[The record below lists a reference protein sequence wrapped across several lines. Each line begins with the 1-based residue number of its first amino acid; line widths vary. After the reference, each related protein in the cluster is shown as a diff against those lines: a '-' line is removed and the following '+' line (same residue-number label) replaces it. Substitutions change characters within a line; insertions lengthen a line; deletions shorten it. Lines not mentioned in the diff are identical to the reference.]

1 MNCPALELLGDW
13 ERFANEDSLM
23 PPLIQCAL
31 MHYQFEA
38 IHPYL
43 DGNGRVGR
51 LLISLFLHEKDVIS
65 TPLLYLSAYFERER
79 QRYYDELLRVSA
91 TGNWEEWLS
100 YFLIGVAEQAQ
111 DAVRRV
117 RRLRTVQE
125 QHRQTLLERRETS
138 NAMRLLD
145 QLFAYPFMTV
155 SDVAGLLDVSHSGAR
170 QILDRL
176 AEASIVE
183 YLPDTWPRVYCAVE
197 LLKEIESPVSGGA

>member
-1 MNCPALELLGDW
+1 
-13 ERFANEDSLM
+13 M

-79 QRYYDELLRVSA
+79 QQYYDGLLRVSA

-155 SDVAGLLDVSHSGAR
+155 SDVAGLLDVSHGGAR
-170 QILDRL
+170 RILDRL
-176 AEASIVE
+176 DDASIVE
-183 YLPDTWPRVYCAVE
+183 YLPDSWPRVYCATE